1 MTRVAA
7 GYLAAVAALAV
18 GWLWLRAPALAGL
31 AQGTH
36 LLEFLGVIV
45 LYLGTHFIRM
55 LRLALLTLDEREQ
68 AFPLLSAHALTA
80 LPSSFLPF
88 KIGEVLRLGS
98 FFYVYRGRRKA
109 LAVWL
114 AERFGDVVVVAAL
127 IFGLY
132 LFNITVP
139 PAMRTVFVLFVL
151 AGMLSL
157 LGLFAVAKISI
168 YLNRHLVLA
177 SHSARG
183 LALLRFSHSLRL
195 LEKDIHQSV
204 EGRLAGFLL
213 LSVLVWAVEI
223 IALSFFIDRFALA
236 GQEFGALFAS
246 GLLASLTGEAA
257 GDAVAFALLRSLA
270 LALLT
275 LVFLAAVPLAARFK
289 TKRP

>member
-1 MTRVAA
+1 MSRVAA
-7 GYLAAVAALAV
+7 GYLAAVAALAL
-18 GWLWLRAPALAGL
+18 GWLWLRAPALGVL

-45 LYLGTHFIRM
+45 LYLGSHFIRM
-55 LRLALLTLDEREQ
+55 LRLALLTLDERQQ

-98 FFYVYRGRRKA
+98 FFYVYGGRRKA

-114 AERFGDVVVVAAL
+114 AERFGDVLVVAAL

-132 LFNITVP
+132 LFGVAVP

-151 AGMLSL
+151 AGLLSL
-157 LGLFAVAKISI
+157 LSLFAVAKVSI

-195 LEKDIHQSV
+195 LEKDIHRSV

-223 IALSFFIDRFALA
+223 VALSFFIDCFAGA
-236 GQEFGALFAS
+236 GQEFGTLFAS

-257 GDAVAFALLRSLA
+257 GDAVAFALLRALA
-270 LALLT
+270 LVLLT

-289 TKRP
+289 TERP

>member
-1 MTRVAA
+1 MSRLAA
-7 GYLAAVAALAV
+7 GYLAAVTALAAA
-18 GWLWLRAPALAGL
+18 WLWLRVPALGAL

-36 LLEFLGVIV
+36 LMEFIGVVV
-45 LYLGTHFIRM
+45 LYLGSHFIRM
-55 LRLALLTLDEREQ
+55 LRLALLTLDERKQ
-68 AFPLLSAHALTA
+68 AFPLIAAHALTA
-80 LPSSFLPF
+80 LPSNFLPF

-98 FFYVYRGRRKA
+98 FFYVYQGRRKA

-114 AERFGDVVVVAAL
+114 AERFGDVLVVAAL

-132 LFNITVP
+132 LFGVAVP

-151 AGMLSL
+151 AGLLSL
-157 LGLFAVAKISI
+157 SGLFAVAKVSI

-183 LALLRFSHSLRL
+183 LSLLRFTHSLRL
-195 LEKDIHQSV
+195 LEKDIHASV

-213 LSVLVWAVEI
+213 LSVLVWSVEI
-223 IALSFFIDRFALA
+223 VALSFFIDRFAGS

-257 GDAVAFALLRSLA
+257 GDALAFALLRSLA
-270 LALLT
+270 LVLLT
-275 LVFLAAVPLAARFK
+275 LVFLAAASLAARFK
-289 TKRP
+289 TRTP